1 MSGLRLVLPVTSL
14 TAGDEVIG
22 QVIRDGAPSSRAVI
36 VGLERRLLRQGGV
49 AMLRCEVIAERRLVL
64 GEDGEGRLTG
74 LRLPDE
80 AFTYEGAQAVVRW
93 AVVAREEGADE
104 AARVALDLSPAVCR
118 VEDRA
123 SAIQSIQRARL
134 AERRR
139 EGRRLVGHLLWMALA
154 LVLPTFSVV
163 AVGAPIWA
171 RLGGLLPAVLALMLW
186 ITVVWPILKRW
197 RALKAAPQSPRASL
211 LCGERLTVPDPAGRP
226 SWRYVCVERVT
237 FTTRRYNSEGS
248 RQVVTN
254 EEAREQLL
262 AEGQGPATL
271 QISPF
276 GPPTFDEAGLS
287 IEHELRFFHP
297 DRPDD
302 VVITQLTVAPG
313 RVA

>member
-1 MSGLRLVLPVTSL
+1 VSALRLVLRAASL
-14 TAGDEVIG
+14 SAGDEVVG
-22 QVIRDGAPSSRAVI
+22 AVAREGAPSSRAVF
-36 VGLERRLLRQGGV
+36 VGLERKLLRRGGV
-49 AMLRCEVIAERRLVL
+49 AMVRSDLVAERRLVL
-64 GEDGEGRLTG
+64 GEDGEAPLAG
-74 LRLPDE
+74 LRLPVD
-80 AFTYEGAQAVVRW
+80 AFTYEGEEAVVRW
-93 AVVAREEGADE
+93 AVVAREEGGDE
-104 AARVALDLSPAVCR
+104 AARVALDVSPAVCR

-123 SAIQSIQRARL
+123 ESLQSIVRARQ

-139 EGRRLVGHLLWMALA
+139 ERWRVVGHLLWMALA
-154 LVLPTFSVV
+154 LALPAFSVV

-171 RLGGLLPAVLALMLW
+171 RLGGLLPAVVAWMLW
-186 ITVVWPILKRW
+186 STVVWPILKRW
-197 RALKAAPQSPRASL
+197 RALKAGPPSPAL
-211 LCGERLTVPDPAGRP
+211 LCGERLTVPDPPGRP
-226 SWRYVCVERVT
+226 SWRLVRVERVS
-237 FTTRRYNSEGS
+237 FTTRRYDSEGS
-248 RQVVTN
+248 RREVTN
-254 EEAREQLL
+254 EEHKDQLL